1 MPGRGNSPSF
11 MPSRQTT
18 RNGIERCGT
27 SPQKVTPPSRKA
39 WRSGT
44 ASSAPRS
51 ASRTTLHGNAA
62 WASASAAWLARPA
75 ASRRRASSAFCSVS
89 SRGSARNSASIRS
102 SSHSLHAASGRAL
115 AKTWRAWRS
124 SPSRRSNWPSA
135 STALPA
141 TPCSGRM
148 PSSSSPSAS
157 WPAISP
163 AYMRSKPNCHE
174 FVSTAA
180 APASAFIAASRP
192 HATRARRSQRSS
204 ASRPAASIAKR
215 RATAGTSRKSSTSLT
230 VKRLS
235 ARSSTC
241 ANALISGCAR
251 ASPTSARCQGMCNG
265 SLRYC
270 AGSPNTAAR

>member
-1 MPGRGNSPSF
+1 MAALRGCRPRRPGCRG
-11 MPSRQTT
+11 R
-18 RNGIERCGT
+18 RRAGAARRARC
-27 SPQKVTPPSRKA
+27 
-39 WRSGT
+39 
-44 ASSAPRS
+44 
-51 ASRTTLHGNAA
+51 
-62 WASASAAWLARPA
+62 
-75 ASRRRASSAFCSVS
+75 SRRRRAGRRGTARRSVP
-89 SRGSARNSASIRS
+89 AATRS
-102 SSHSLHAASGRAL
+102 MQPADRAL
-115 AKTWRAWRS
+115 AKAWRAWRS

-135 STALPA
+135 SHRAA
-141 TPCSGRM
+141 GRRLAAAGCRRAGRL
-148 PSSSSPSAS
+148 SAS
-157 WPAISP
+157 WPTISP

-174 FVSTAA
+174 F
-180 APASAFIAASRP
+180 ASSRRRARPRLSSSASSP

-204 ASRPAASIAKR
+204 ASRPSASIAKR

-251 ASPTSARCQGMCNG
+251 ASPTSARCQGMCSG